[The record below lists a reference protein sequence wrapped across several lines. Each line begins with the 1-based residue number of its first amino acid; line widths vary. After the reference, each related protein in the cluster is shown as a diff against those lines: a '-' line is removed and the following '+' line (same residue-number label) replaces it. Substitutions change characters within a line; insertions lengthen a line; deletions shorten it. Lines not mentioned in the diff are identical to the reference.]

1 MYAKIFESIYDG
13 TLVEDWRALVT
24 FEQMLI
30 LSDPDGILDVTA
42 ASISRRTGIPLKI
55 IHAGID
61 VLEKPDPNSRTPDED
76 GKRIVRLDPHRSWG
90 WRIVNHKK
98 YKGIRNAQ
106 DRREYMQEY
115 MRDYR
120 KNNQQNQEPC
130 KQEVL
135 TEFTKVNSKHS
146 LAELAHT
153 YTEADTDTKEDLYKG
168 VDIDQVHFEDVWKR
182 YPKRAG
188 TNSRKEAER
197 CWKARL
203 KEGCTTREMSDG
215 VDRYRIYCDHT
226 DKIGT
231 EYVLQASTFFGPK
244 EHWKNDWAL
253 PKKTGN
259 GKTTITQYR
268 NNAKA
273 ALGGGNVD

>member
-55 IHAGID
+55 INAGID
-61 VLEKPDPNSRTPDED
+61 VLEKPDPNSRTPDE
-76 GKRIVRLDPHRSWG
+76 GGRRVVRLDQHRAWG

-130 KQEVL
+130 KQEEL
-135 TEFTKVNSKHS
+135 TEFTEVNSKQS
-146 LAELAHT
+146 LAELANT
-153 YTEADTDTKEDLYKG
+153 YTEADTDTEVVIYNV
-168 VDIDQVHFEDVWKR
+168 VDEFEKAWKL
-182 YPKRAG
+182 YPKRSGNNKKKA
-188 TNSRKEAER
+188 NK
-197 CWKARL
+197 CWNARI
-203 KEGCTTREMSDG
+203 KEGVTAQQLLDGLQRYITYCT
-215 VDRYRIYCDHT
+215 HT
-226 DKIGT
+226 GKIGT
-231 EYVLQASTFFGPK
+231 EFVMHASTFFGPSDN
-244 EHWKNDWAL
+244 WKDEWEL
-253 PKKTGN
+253 PTKTS
-259 GKTTITQYR
+259 GKPTITDYR
-268 NNAKA
+268 NQAKA
-273 ALGGGNVD
+273 SLGGVDVE